1 MPRLLQ
7 ALRPGHPLV
16 SALTRSVRQTSSTYW
31 YATLRSFASSVNFV
45 RSKIGK
51 HFLPSPWFSSD
62 VTQRETRIALA
73 LCALPTLGLPRF
85 AEAQNSLPLCGRS
98 TAYDVND
105 AGRIVGTAEVPREGR
120 FAVMWVGD
128 SVIRLG
134 SLGGEVIN
142 GEYGVARAV
151 DEQGRVVGTTI
162 GADRQEHGFL
172 WKAGEMT
179 ELAPL
184 RHAVGVDGEGRI
196 LGNRNPTQGSTE
208 ALLWIEGGVT
218 GLGTLGVDQFV
229 EGRRMNVL
237 GQAVG
242 VAGVFGPGMERLIH
256 AFLWEDGRMRDL
268 TPDALHHTGAM
279 DIGDSGH
286 VVGGLLLREIESHA
300 FIWKDGTLRDLGTFG
315 GRSAAAVAVDDRGRF
330 VVNVAVREGE
340 PPREGRALLVDG
352 DRVIDLGKLR
362 QDDRET
368 VAHAMNNRGIV
379 VGQSGEYAFAW
390 QDGTMRKLPSP
401 VACQEPELGP
411 TAGTPVVPK
420 APGDVDGD
428 GVGDEDDLCPHT
440 PEDAVADPYGCPM
453 DTDED
458 GVMDG
463 LDRCP
468 DTVRGAIVDRDG
480 CARQSGEPGRPQ
492 SRGSRGAFDLPLT
505 YQAV

>member
-1 MPRLLQ
+1 ME
-7 ALRPGHPLV
+7 H
-16 SALTRSVRQTSSTYW
+16 
-31 YATLRSFASSVNFV
+31 
-45 RSKIGK
+45 
-51 HFLPSPWFSSD
+51 
-62 VTQRETRIALA
+62 VTQRATRITLA
-73 LCALPTLGLPRF
+73 LCALPTLGLAGF
-85 AEAQNSLPLCGRS
+85 AEAQDNLLLCSRS
-98 TAYDVND
+98 AAHDVND
-105 AGRIVGTAEVPREGR
+105 VGLIVGTVEVPREGR
-120 FAVMWVGD
+120 YAVAWVGD

-134 SLGGEVIN
+134 SLDGGVMN
-142 GEYGVARAV
+142 GEHGVARAV

-172 WKAGEMT
+172 WEAGEMRD
-179 ELAPL
+179 LAPL

-196 LGNRNPTQGSTE
+196 LGNRNPTQGTTD
-208 ALLWIEGGVT
+208 ALLWIDGEIT
-218 GLGTLGVDQFV
+218 SLGTLGVDQFV
-229 EGRRMNVL
+229 EGRRMNVH

-268 TPDALHHTGAM
+268 TPDALHNTVAM

-300 FIWKDGTLRDLGTFG
+300 FIWKDGTLRDMGTFG

-330 VVNVAVREGE
+330 VVNAAGREGE

-379 VGQSGEYAFAW
+379 VGESGERAFAW
-390 QDGTMRKLPSP
+390 QDGTMWKLPSP
-401 VACQEPELGP
+401 VACREPELGP
-411 TAGTPVVPK
+411 ATGTPVVPK

-440 PEDAVADPYGCPM
+440 PEDAVPDPYGCPM
-453 DTDED
+453 DTDDD

-463 LDRCP
+463 LDLCP
-468 DTVRGAIVDRDG
+468 DTARGAIVARDG
-480 CARQSGEPGRPQ
+480 CARQN
-492 SRGSRGAFDLPLT
+492 GSPRRR
-505 YQAV
+505 